1 MNFQSL
7 ICRILT
13 FNDFSVQ
20 YSQNKKGVENM
31 GKNIKENFDIILK
44 EMFGSDT
51 TCFDTLLA
59 ATEKDIRIKICADCK
74 NTPVLN
80 HGRIYEEIIQDVLI
94 RVFLTSVPQ
103 FFLRAENGTLNTSA
117 DEYWYWVQK
126 ICKNRVRDYFN
137 KYAKKGNSESFI
149 SEDEDEDTPEIQI
162 AAPEPENQDYNQE
175 QLVRHFN
182 IVMTSGGNVYKPL
195 TWMAQSLLVLRNN
208 QTRIDSN
215 EELIKIFDN
224 MTLDEMFS
232 LILSMAEKLD
242 WMYLEEASV
251 AKIRKGLDKLHASGS
266 RMGNMQYHDF
276 YMADGPKKS
285 ISDWVNR
292 MDAKIKEKER
302 KPKIQ

>member
-1 MNFQSL
+1 MNL
-7 ICRILT
+7 YLCHAEILT

-31 GKNIKENFDIILK
+31 GENIKESFDIILK

-51 TCFDTLLA
+51 TCFDTLLS

-74 NTPVLN
+74 STPVLN

-94 RVFLTSVPQ
+94 RVFITSVPQ
-103 FFLRAENGTLNTSA
+103 FFLRSGNGEVNTSA

-149 SEDEDEDTPEIQI
+149 SEDEDKEIPEIQI
-162 AAPEPENQDYNQE
+162 AAAEPENQDYNQE
-175 QLVRHFN
+175 ELVRHFN
-182 IVMTSGGNVYKPL
+182 VVMTSGSNVYKPL
-195 TWMAQSLLVLRNN
+195 TWMAQSLLVLRSN

-215 EELIKIFDN
+215 EELIRIFDN
-224 MTLDEMFS
+224 MTLDEMFD
-232 LILSMAEKLD
+232 LILSMAERFD
-242 WMYLEEASV
+242 WMYFEKASV
-251 AKIRKGLDKLHASGS
+251 EKIRKDLDKTHKSGK
-266 RMGNMQYHDF
+266 RVGEMKYHDF

-292 MDAKIKEKER
+292 MDSKIKGNGR
-302 KPKIQ
+302 GG

>member
-1 MNFQSL
+1 M
-7 ICRILT
+7 T

-20 YSQNKKGVENM
+20 YSQDKKGVENM
-31 GKNIKENFDIILK
+31 GKNIKENFGVILE
-44 EMFGSDT
+44 EMFGTQT

-103 FFLRAENGTLNTSA
+103 FFLRAENGELNTSA
-117 DEYWYWVQK
+117 DEYWYWVQR

-137 KYAKKGNSESFI
+137 KYAKKSNSESFI
-149 SEDEDEDTPEIQI
+149 SEDADEDIPEFQI
-162 AAPEPENQDYNQE
+162 PAPEPENQDYNQE
-175 QLVRHFN
+175 ELVRHFN
-182 IVMTSGGNVYKPL
+182 IVMTVGGSVYKPL

-215 EELIKIFDN
+215 EELIKIFDS
-224 MTLDEMFS
+224 MTLDEMFDF
-232 LILSMAEKLD
+232 ILSMAERFD
-242 WMYLEEASV
+242 WMYLEKISV
-251 AKIRKGLDKLHASGS
+251 EKIRKDLDKIHKSGK
-266 RMGNMQYHDF
+266 RMGDMKYHDF

-292 MDAKIKEKER
+292 MDSKIKGK
-302 KPKIQ
+302 Q